1 MLTKVGGSEKIYKG
15 GWPYREVVYGRRV
28 FKLPAQFGI
37 RSQK

>member
-37 RSQK
+37 R